1 VELEALANKVQLL
14 VDKHTASAT
23 GVALCSAFDGVAVF
37 TRPTDG
43 ELSSQLADVA
53 AAASYPVFRYD
64 VPVGLD
70 AILAAG
76 RSVLAS
82 DLDGTVIGFAPN
94 IYTGGIDLEAAP
106 GSDPDGIATRARD
119 VLARAG
125 DSAVQVVVHG
135 GAGGEALVTRQADTA
150 PWWMG
155 GQLVAPGGGYC
166 SSGVRITIAGVDR
179 LLTAGHCTSSSFTN
193 NGNLVGNQFTTTY
206 PGNADVYGDWKLLS
220 GSTYGM
226 RVFNGGAYGT
236 TSLGISGAVWGG
248 RPNGSGVCTSGTTAG
263 QVCRYYVTNSYVAR
277 TVDDVVTGHMLGM
290 RHDSSGGSGADWN
303 GAQPGDSGGTCYYS
317 DGAGG
322 VTAVG
327 VVTARFSA
335 PTMRYYCT
343 QLSGVRAWPG
353 GTGATAG

>member
-1 VELEALANKVQLL
+1 
-14 VDKHTASAT
+14 
-23 GVALCSAFDGVAVF
+23 VALCSAFDGVAVF

-236 TSLGISGAVWGG
+236 RAWESLARSGEGDQMAPVCARQEPRPGRFAVTTSPTLTSLGPSTTSSPGICWG
-248 RPNGSGVCTSGTTAG
+248 CGTTAAAVAAPTG
-263 QVCRYYVTNSYVAR
+263 MVLSQAIRVAR
-277 TVDDVVTGHMLGM
+277 ATTRM
-290 RHDSSGGSGADWN
+290 
-303 GAQPGDSGGTCYYS
+303 
-317 DGAGG
+317 
-322 VTAVG
+322 
-327 VVTARFSA
+327 ARA
-335 PTMRYYCT
+335 
-343 QLSGVRAWPG
+343 A
-353 GTGATAG
+353 